1 MEPTLYELQEK
12 LRTFVKERDWDKFH
26 NPKNLAMS
34 LIVESAEL
42 VEIFQWLTPTESKNL
57 DDNTIEQ
64 VRDEIADILIYLV
77 RFCDVLEIDLFD
89 AAFKKIKKNQLKYP
103 AQLVKGSA
111 KKYTELND
119 NGEKYPI

>member
-34 LIVESAEL
+34 LIVETAEL
-42 VEIFQWLTPTESKNL
+42 AEIFQQLTPTESKNL

-89 AAFKKIKKNQLKYP
+89 AAFKKIKKNKLKYP
-103 AQLVKGSA
+103 AQLVRGSA

-119 NGEKYPI
+119 N